1 MLCWSLTTRVTER
14 GKQEQMTSRME
25 RDTGTRVEWKGWKWK
40 QSEKRFRLASLL
52 LTVFV
57 VLTVSQ
63 AATGR
68 QAKNILSLKVLR
80 ALQCPPSYS
89 LFPLSHVILALSPC
103 TMNPRLCRQHV
114 IRSALPPFFC
124 PPPCILSRL
133 RQVGRER
140 VHSCIFMSKGET
152 GEKGNWRVDHSLDLQ
167 SHTHHTH
174 TTHARTHTRTHRWK
188 SVYNT
193 HIALSREKNT
203 HTKKT
208 KTKSKQSIRTL
219 SSPNM
224 ERGM

>member
-140 VHSCIFMSKGET
+140 EC
-152 GEKGNWRVDHSLDLQ
+152 
-167 SHTHHTH
+167 
-174 TTHARTHTRTHRWK
+174 THAFLCPK
-188 SVYNT
+188 GK
-193 HIALSREKNT
+193 L
-203 HTKKT
+203 
-208 KTKSKQSIRTL
+208 
-219 SSPNM
+219 
-224 ERGM
+224 ERKETEGWIIH